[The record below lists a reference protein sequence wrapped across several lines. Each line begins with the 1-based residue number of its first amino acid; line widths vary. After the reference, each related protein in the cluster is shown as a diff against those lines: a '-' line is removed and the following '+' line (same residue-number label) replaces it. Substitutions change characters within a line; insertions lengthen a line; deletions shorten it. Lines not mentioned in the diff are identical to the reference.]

1 MLLIKITL
9 SSASFIVYTR
19 YWAILSADQLELVNG
34 IEFFSPGS
42 HSVIQGWTVN
52 PMISSHEV
60 AVNRPGLGCISRFLQ
75 CKAFPS
81 SSMVCCVNDKPADL
95 SLRLRYVSASYF
107 TDSLRRV
114 ELVIQKAFPYHQT
127 QKAAYCLVTFLIC
140 QSIRPGS
147 FMTLG
152 VKPTIKHASLLWILF
167 NSGIF

>member
-1 MLLIKITL
+1 M
-9 SSASFIVYTR
+9 
-19 YWAILSADQLELVNG
+19 
-34 IEFFSPGS
+34 
-42 HSVIQGWTVN
+42 N
-52 PMISSHEV
+52 PKISSHEV
-60 AVNRPGLGCISRFLQ
+60 VVNRPGLGCISRFLQ

-114 ELVIQKAFPYHQT
+114 ELVIQKA
-127 QKAAYCLVTFLIC
+127 AYCLVTFLIC

-152 VKPTIKHASLLWILF
+152 VKPTVKHASLL
-167 NSGIF
+167 